1 MTRRKEGSWTRSL
14 LPPAAR
20 CRGRSCSLKLLISS
34 QDRYKVTKIS
44 TEMIKILAKKMH
56 GQVIQTID
64 GGVQGMFRT
73 RDHLR

>member
-1 MTRRKEGSWTRSL
+1 M
-14 LPPAAR
+14 
-20 CRGRSCSLKLLISS
+20 
-34 QDRYKVTKIS
+34 TKIS

-56 GQVIQTID
+56 GQAIQTID